1 MAQPLFQEEHE
12 IFRKSL
18 RDFVNKEVKPYAEKW
33 DEERNIPR
41 EVWKKLG
48 AQGFLGSWMDEK
60 YGGSKTDFLYSVVF
74 VETLG
79 EGGSAGLA
87 MAVGVHNDIAAPYI
101 DMLGNEEQKMKWLP
115 GCATG
120 DLICALGITEPGA
133 GSDVAAIRATAIRQG
148 DFYVINGQKTFI
160 TNGYNCDIVVLAVK
174 TDPKAV
180 PAHAGVSL
188 IVVENGTPGF
198 TKGRKL
204 EKLGC
209 HASDTAE
216 LNFEDCRVPA
226 ANLLGGEGMGFVPI
240 MRNFQQE
247 RLISSIGSLKSCDL
261 MLDATIEYARTREA
275 FGKPI
280 IKFQHNLFKIVEMKT
295 EVEMARAFTYNLI
308 EDYLNG
314 QDITLKVSMSKW
326 FNAELANRV
335 AYQCVQLHGGYGY
348 MREYAICRAF
358 ADVRMGTIA
367 AGTTEVLKNYI
378 GKMLGL

>member
-1 MAQPLFQEEHE
+1 MARQLFREEHE

-18 RDFVNKEVKPYAEKW
+18 RDFVMREVRPYAEQW
-33 DEERNIPR
+33 DRERNIPR
-41 EVWKKLG
+41 EIWKKLG
-48 AQGFLGSWMDEK
+48 AQGFLGFWMEEK
-60 YGGSKTDFLYSVVF
+60 YGGSNADFLYSVVF

-79 EGGSAGLA
+79 EGGSAGLT
-87 MAVGVHNDIAAPYI
+87 MALGVHNDIAVPYI
-101 DMLGNEEQKMKWLP
+101 HMLGNEEQKQKWLP

-133 GSDVAAIRATAIRQG
+133 GSDVAAIRTTAVRQG

-180 PAHAGVSL
+180 PPHAGVSL

-198 TKGRKL
+198 RKGRKL
-204 EKLGC
+204 EKMGC

-216 LNFEDCRVPA
+216 LVFEDCRVPA
-226 ANLLGGEGMGFVPI
+226 ANLLGGEGLGFVPI
-240 MRNFQQE
+240 MKNFQQE
-247 RLISSIGSLKSCDL
+247 RLISAIGSLKSCDL
-261 MLDATIEYARTREA
+261 MLDLTIEYAKTREA

-295 EVEMARAFTYNLI
+295 EIEMARAFTYNLI
-308 EDYLNG
+308 EDYVNG
-314 QDITLKVSMSKW
+314 EDITLKVSMAKW

-348 MREYAICRAF
+348 MQEYAICRAF
-358 ADVRMGTIA
+358 TDVRMGNIA

-378 GKMLGL
+378 GKMMGL